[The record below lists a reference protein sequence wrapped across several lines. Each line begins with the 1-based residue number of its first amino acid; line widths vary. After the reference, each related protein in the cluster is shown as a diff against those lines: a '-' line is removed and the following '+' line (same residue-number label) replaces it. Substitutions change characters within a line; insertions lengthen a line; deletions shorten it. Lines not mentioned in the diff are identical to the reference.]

1 MPIIIYVFL
10 LILLLILFVLFTAI
24 GFTFKLELFS
34 LEKKKELAGIFTV
47 KWLLFSRTFS
57 IKEPK
62 PKEIVCEEPDESQ
75 MESFPVIEAGKSGE
89 LRQEADLGYSENSD
103 EDLLKRESKIQEDKS
118 REIREKKPEEKM
130 VIIEDKDKIEIK
142 ENIED
147 KEKVELKEK
156 TQDKEK
162 VELKEKTL
170 DKEKIGFL
178 ERIRGRKKVEK
189 EDKPEPEMEMTPR
202 EMLHWGLE
210 AFKSLRKPLFRLFS
224 DLLNGMKIK
233 HLDSCLIFG
242 LSDPA
247 DTGMLCGFIHA
258 ITGLIYSSC
267 KHCRF
272 SINPRFMDPV
282 LDFRGNAEIRIRIH
296 SLIFPFIK
304 FILNG
309 KTISFTY
316 SIVKEIL
323 QRKWKSKWKSKWNS
337 KWKSN
342 S

>member
-1 MPIIIYVFL
+1 MPIIIYILL

-24 GFTFKLELFS
+24 GLTFKLELFS

-75 MESFPVIEAGKSGE
+75 MESFPVIEAGNSGE
-89 LRQEADLGYSENSD
+89 LRQEADLGYSENID

-118 REIREKKPEEKM
+118 REIGEKKPEEKM

-156 TQDKEK
+156 TQN
-162 VELKEKTL
+162 
-170 DKEKIGFL
+170 KEKIGFL

-189 EDKPEPEMEMTPR
+189 EDEPEPEMEMTSR

-323 QRKWKSKWKSKWNS
+323 QRKWKSKWKSNS
-337 KWKSN
+337 
-342 S
+342 

>member
-1 MPIIIYVFL
+1 MPIIVYVFL

-47 KWLLFSRTFS
+47 KWLLFSHTFS

-118 REIREKKPEEKM
+118 REIGEKKPEEKM
-130 VIIEDKDKIEIK
+130 VIIEDK
-142 ENIED
+142 
-147 KEKVELKEK
+147 EKVEFKEK
-156 TQDKEK
+156 TQDKE
-162 VELKEKTL
+162 E
-170 DKEKIGFL
+170 IGFL

-258 ITGLIYSSC
+258 ITGLIYSRC

-323 QRKWKSKWKSKWNS
+323 HRKWKSNWNSKWKSKWNS

>member
-1 MPIIIYVFL
+1 MLIIIYIFL

-62 PKEIVCEEPDESQ
+62 AKEIVCEESEEPQ
-75 MESFPVIEAGKSGE
+75 MERLPVIGTGESGE
-89 LRQEADLGYSENSD
+89 LRHEKELDYSENRA
-103 EDLLKRESKIQEDKS
+103 EDLLKKERKTQEDRR
-118 REIREKKPEEKM
+118 REIGEKKPEEKM
-130 VIIEDKDKIEIK
+130 VIIEDKEKIEIK
-142 ENIED
+142 E
-147 KEKVELKEK
+147 K
-156 TQDKEK
+156 TD
-162 VELKEKTL
+162 
-170 DKEKIGFL
+170 DKEKIGL
-178 ERIRGRKKVEK
+178 IDRIRGTKRVKK
-189 EDKPEPEMEMTPR
+189 EDKTEHKEEMTPR

-224 DLLNGMKIK
+224 DLLKGMKIK
-233 HLDSCLIFG
+233 HLDSCMIFG

-247 DTGMLCGFIHA
+247 DTGILCGFIHA
-258 ITGLIYSSC
+258 ITGLVYSRC
-267 KHCRF
+267 RHCSF

-282 LDFRGNAEIRIRIH
+282 LDFRGNAEIRIRIY

-309 KTISFTY
+309 KTLSFTY

-323 QRKWKSKWKSKWNS
+323 QRKWKSKWKSNS
-337 KWKSN
+337 
-342 S
+342 